1 MLSPMNIAGRNSSM
15 SQHQQQQLLHHH
27 QLSLMSPASSGPLR
41 LSAHLESSPVSPPVY
56 SRPQQ
61 YHEME
66 VSSNVGYNHLY
77 NNYNNIAENPEEE
90 ELLDA
95 IAHWQEQGDD

>member
-1 MLSPMNIAGRNSSM
+1 
-15 SQHQQQQLLHHH
+15 
-27 QLSLMSPASSGPLR
+27 
-41 LSAHLESSPVSPPVY
+41 
-56 SRPQQ
+56 
-61 YHEME
+61 ME
-66 VSSNVGYNHLY
+66 VSTQASYLY